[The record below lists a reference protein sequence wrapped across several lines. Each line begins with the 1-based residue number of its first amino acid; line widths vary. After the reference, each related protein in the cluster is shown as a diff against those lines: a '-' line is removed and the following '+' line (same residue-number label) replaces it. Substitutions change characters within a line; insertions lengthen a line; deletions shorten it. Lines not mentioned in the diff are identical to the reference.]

1 MTLIYY
7 IIYFVKIMNQ
17 KNSLDLNK
25 SFKDED
31 NPISLFKIWFDE
43 AKKSE
48 LNDPNALSLATS
60 DSMGAPSVRM
70 VLLKSF
76 DNNGFVFY
84 TNLNSTKS
92 KAIRDNPIVSMCF
105 HWKSLLRQIRITG
118 KASNVSDQEADVYYN
133 SRSYGSRIGAWAS
146 KQSSILNNRKELN
159 KNIEDYKSK
168 FPNNDKV
175 PRPSHWSGWNLKPSS
190 IEFWLDGDN
199 RIHERLKYTLN
210 KSVNWSKSLFSP

>member
-1 MTLIYY
+1 
-7 IIYFVKIMNQ
+7 MNQ

-31 NPISLFKIWFDE
+31 NPILLFKIWFDE

-60 DSMGAPSVRM
+60 DNMGVPSVRM

-76 DNNGFVFY
+76 DNSGFVFY

-92 KAIRDNPIVSMCF
+92 KAIKDNPIVSMCF

-118 KASNVSDQEADVYYN
+118 KASNVSDQEADEYYN

-159 KNIEDYKSK
+159 KEIEDYKSK

-175 PRPSHWSGWNLKPSS
+175 PRPNHWSGWRVNPSE

-199 RIHERLKYTLN
+199 RIHERLKYIKDNESWKKVLLN
-210 KSVNWSKSLFSP
+210 P